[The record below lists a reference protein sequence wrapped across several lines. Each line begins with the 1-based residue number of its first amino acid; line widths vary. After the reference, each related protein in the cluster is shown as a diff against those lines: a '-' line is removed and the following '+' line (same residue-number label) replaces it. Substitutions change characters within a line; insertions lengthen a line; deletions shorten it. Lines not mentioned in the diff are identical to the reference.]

1 MDYPFSPRHGFMS
14 RRVFPASLLGVA
26 LLSGCASAPSQA
38 ALASN
43 PFPAWSA
50 SDAEYRFYPG
60 DVFKLDVRTAPEF
73 SGEITVAPDGRIAL
87 AGLGRF
93 MAADRTVSE
102 LQASLEHELSHE
114 LRDPALAITPLSFKS
129 QQIFV
134 GGEVK
139 EPGVY
144 DLPGEIGPLQA
155 ILLAG
160 GWTEKGKPA
169 DVVLM
174 RRAPGGGVITRHID
188 ARGEL
193 NANALQD
200 IGPLRRFDVVY
211 VSRKRIADENL
222 FMQQFIRD
230 ALPINF
236 GLVYDL
242 ARLN

>member
-1 MDYPFSPRHGFMS
+1 MS
-14 RRVFPASLLGVA
+14 RSVLLASVVSAAILA
-26 LLSGCASAPSQA
+26 GCAGAASPPAPQA
-38 ALASN
+38 NAVS
-43 PFPAWSA
+43 FPTWKA
-50 SDAEYRFYPG
+50 SDNEYRFYPG
-60 DVFKLDVRTAPEF
+60 DTFKLDVRTAPEF
-73 SGEITVAPDGRIAL
+73 SGEHTVAPDGRIAL
-87 AGLGRF
+87 PGLPRI
-93 MAADRTVSE
+93 MAADRSVSE
-102 LQASLEHELSHE
+102 LQASLEHELSRE
-114 LRDPALAITPLSFKS
+114 LRDPSLSITPVSFKS

-139 EPGVY
+139 DPGVY

-160 GWTEKGKPA
+160 GWTEKGKPS

-174 RRAPGGGVITRHID
+174 RRAPGGAVMTRRID
-188 ARGEL
+188 ARSEL
-193 NANALQD
+193 NEKALQD

-222 FMQQFIRD
+222 FMQQFVRD

-242 ARLN
+242 RQY